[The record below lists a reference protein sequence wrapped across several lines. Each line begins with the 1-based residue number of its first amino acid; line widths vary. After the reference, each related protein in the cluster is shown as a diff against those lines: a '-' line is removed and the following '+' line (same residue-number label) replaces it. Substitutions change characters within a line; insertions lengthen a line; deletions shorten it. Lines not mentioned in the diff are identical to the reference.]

1 MLCLSCVLSHGL
13 SGLCVHLEVV
23 VLWVSYR
30 KRTMRATDDLK
41 ARTAPNGT
49 VFIFKNTV
57 MAVQLNV
64 TDKAGE
70 KCLKKRR
77 FMKYASS
84 QSKYE

>member
-1 MLCLSCVLSHGL
+1 
-13 SGLCVHLEVV
+13 
-23 VLWVSYR
+23 
-30 KRTMRATDDLK
+30 MRVTDDLK